1 MLTRRHLLALSAAQ
15 VLAPNVFVRGAN
27 AQTSS
32 TGFPDKPVHFLVP
45 VAAGG
50 PTDIVARMLAD
61 KLSKM
66 WGQQVVVENK
76 GGAGTNLG
84 NEYVAHSEPD
94 GYTVLFATASLAV
107 NTSLYRSLNYD
118 PIADFAPVSLVTQ
131 LAYYMFVPNSSPA
144 HTVKEFIDYAKA
156 NPGKLTMASPG
167 TGSAPYLA
175 EMVFIDMADIKMTHV
190 PYRGASP
197 AFTDLIPGR
206 IDCYFGSG
214 TLLSYS
220 KSGQVRVLG
229 MSGPKRDAAA
239 PDVPTIAE
247 SGVPGYDVTAWQA
260 LFVPA
265 KTPPAVIRKISAD
278 TNTALA
284 DPAIKDKL
292 AKTRLRRRRLFARG
306 AREAAQNR
314 NHQMERR
321 HQEDRHQDRL
331 IFARRYRSRRT
342 RT

>member
-1 MLTRRHLLALSAAQ
+1 MLTRRRLIALCAAPA
-15 VLAPNVFVRGAN
+15 LAPDLFARAAH
-27 AQTSS
+27 AQTPK
-32 TGFPDKPVHFLVP
+32 GDFPNKPVRLIVP

-50 PTDIVARMLAD
+50 PTDIVARMLGE

-76 GGAGTNLG
+76 GGAGTNIG
-84 NEYVAHSEPD
+84 NEYVAQSDPD

-107 NTSLYRSLNYD
+107 NTSLYRSLSYD
-118 PIADFAPVSLVTQ
+118 PTADFAPVSLVTQ
-131 LAYYMFVPNSSPA
+131 LTYFVFVPNSSPA
-144 HTVKEFIDYAKA
+144 HSMKEFIDYAKSR
-156 NPGKLTMASPG
+156 PGKLTIASPG

-175 EMVFIDMADIKMTHV
+175 EMLFLQMAGLQMTHV

-206 IDCYFGSG
+206 VDCYFGSG
-214 TLLSYS
+214 TLLSYAR
-220 KSGQVRVLG
+220 SGQVRVLATTG
-229 MSGPKRDAAA
+229 AKRDAAA

-247 SGVPGYDVTAWQA
+247 AGVPGYDVTAWQA

-265 KTPPAVIRKISAD
+265 KTPPAIVRKISAD

-292 AKTRLRRRRLFARG
+292 AQTGYVAEGSSPEEMGQLLKAEIAKWSAVIKSVG
-306 AREAAQNR
+306 IKI
-314 NHQMERR
+314 
-321 HQEDRHQDRL
+321 D
-331 IFARRYRSRRT
+331 
-342 RT
+342 